1 MTFMTTAT
9 DLGDRLGVDPEDVLM
24 VVHSI
29 DEGATNQLDDELAAD
44 VEQILNPNG
53 ERTAV

>member
-1 MTFMTTAT
+1 MTTAT